1 MDVVSI
7 ITCTGGRP
15 EAFGR
20 LEYYMKR
27 QTYSGPVQWIVVD
40 DFTPK
45 TQIHFTRPGWTVEYH
60 RGPKEWKQGVN
71 TQRYNMDAGF
81 AAVKG
86 DYLFVV
92 EDDDYYHP
100 DFLSA
105 FMHMLQRWPVVG
117 EGNSKYYNLKER
129 CWRIW
134 MNWDRC
140 SLCQTG
146 MHRSMY
152 PYMERAI
159 HAGEIFMDMVLWR
172 HLLAENKKPLLF
184 AYQDYTVGMKGLP
197 GKEGI
202 GGGHGKNAGNRDMS
216 QFTADPGF
224 GKLREWLGDG
234 DAQWYIDLAL
244 RGTKPVAQGVKPN
257 VNGRR

>member
-1 MDVVSI
+1 MDLVSI

-15 EAFGR
+15 EAFSR

-27 QTYSGPVQWIVVD
+27 QTYTGPVEWIVVD

-45 TQIHFTRPGWTVEYH
+45 TVVNFVRQGWKVDYR
-60 RGPKEWKQGVN
+60 RGPMDWKPGVN
-71 TQRYNMDAGF
+71 TQRYNMAEGMKH
-81 AAVKG
+81 VTG
-86 DYLFVV
+86 DHLFVV

-100 DFLSA
+100 DFLSV
-105 FMHMLQRWPVVG
+105 FMHFLQCNPAVG
-117 EGNSKYYNLKER
+117 EGNSKYYNIKER

-134 MNWDRC
+134 GNWNRA

-146 MHRSMY
+146 LHRSMY
-152 PYMERAI
+152 PYLERAI
-159 HAGEIFMDMVLWR
+159 HSGEMFMDMVLWR
-172 HLLAENKKPLLF
+172 DMLAESKRPLLF

-202 GGGHGKNAGNRDMS
+202 GGGHGKNVGNKDMS
-216 QFTADPGF
+216 QFTPDHNF
-224 GKLREWLGDG
+224 SKLREWLGG

-244 RGTKPVAQGVKPN
+244 KGTIK
-257 VNGRR
+257 R